1 MERLKVARALRGIG
15 SNPFNLTVCSVMDEE
30 LQGFRK
36 KLEGIKL
43 AKEVELKNKT
53 VVDSL
58 RGFYNLIIEK
68 SGNHIN
74 LEERNDFTREIFK
87 DMET

>member
-1 MERLKVARALRGIG
+1 
-15 SNPFNLTVCSVMDEE
+15 MDEE